1 MLEVRNLTKTYRSG
15 FFGRS
20 VTHAVQDVSFT
31 IEDGEIFGLFGESGC
46 GKTTTSKI
54 VMGLLRASSGSVLYG
69 DYDLTKLKR
78 RKWKPIRREIQM
90 VYQHPQMTF
99 NPRGT
104 MYAACAEPI
113 RLYKLAK
120 SRGEEAEMIERMV
133 EQVGVSA
140 DQLKKFPH
148 EISGGQAQR
157 LSIART
163 LILQPKL
170 LICDK
175 PTSMLDIS
183 VQAQIL
189 SILKELNQRDGLTML
204 YISHD
209 LDVMRA
215 LCHRVAVMKEGRI
228 VEMGPVEEVFGHPQ
242 HEYTR
247 QLLDARM

>member
-1 MLEVRNLTKTYRSG
+1 MLEIRDLTKTYRSG
-15 FFGRS
+15 FFGRNQ
-20 VTHAVQDVSFT
+20 THAVKNVSFT

-46 GKTTTSKI
+46 GKTTISRI
-54 VMGLLRASSGSVLYG
+54 VMGLLKAGSGSVLYG

-78 RKWKPIRREIQM
+78 RQWKPIRREIQM
-90 VYQHPQMTF
+90 VWQHPQMTF

-113 RLYKLAK
+113 RLYRLAK
-120 SRGEEAEMIERMV
+120 SREEEAEMIRRMV

-140 DQLKKFPH
+140 DQLKKYPH

-157 LSIART
+157 ISIART
-163 LILQPKL
+163 LVLQPKL
-170 LICDK
+170 LICDE

-183 VQAQIL
+183 VQAQVL
-189 SILKELNQRDGLTML
+189 SILKELNQRERLTML

-215 LCHRVAVMKEGRI
+215 LCHRVAVMKAGEI
-228 VEMGPVEEVFGHPQ
+228 VEMGPTEEVFGNPR

-247 QLLDARM
+247 QLLSARM

>member
-1 MLEVRNLTKTYRSG
+1 MVC
-15 FFGRS
+15 
-20 VTHAVQDVSFT
+20 V
-31 IEDGEIFGLFGESGC
+31 
-46 GKTTTSKI
+46 
-54 VMGLLRASSGSVLYG
+54 
-69 DYDLTKLKR
+69 KL
-78 RKWKPIRREIQM
+78 P
-90 VYQHPQMTF
+90 
-99 NPRGT
+99 G
-104 MYAACAEPI
+104 
-113 RLYKLAK
+113 
-120 SRGEEAEMIERMV
+120 
-133 EQVGVSA
+133 
-140 DQLKKFPH
+140 
-148 EISGGQAQR
+148 
-157 LSIART
+157 ART

-247 QLLDARM
+247 QLLEARM